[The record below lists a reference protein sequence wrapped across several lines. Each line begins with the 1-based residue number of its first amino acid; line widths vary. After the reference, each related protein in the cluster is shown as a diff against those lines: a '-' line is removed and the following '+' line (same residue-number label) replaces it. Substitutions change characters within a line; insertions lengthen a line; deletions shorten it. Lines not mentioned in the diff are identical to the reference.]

1 MVAGNQGIDSMSL
14 KDLKSRATA
23 LRKFRPPEDLTDPL
37 ELKDRAI
44 DVHKPKAQTKP
55 KDEKTSS
62 NSN

>member
-1 MVAGNQGIDSMSL
+1 MSL

-44 DVHKPKAQTKP
+44 DVHKPKAQTKS